1 VQPAWGPRTAA
12 YSSAMRRTT
21 QLPDLGREARERLAD
36 EVIETY
42 VSWREACAAV
52 DRTYADWCRSRRG
65 ERRLAHAV
73 HIAAVDREES
83 AAHTHRE
90 AVERAGRELAS
101 VRR

>member
-1 VQPAWGPRTAA
+1 
-12 YSSAMRRTT
+12 MRRTT
-21 QLPDLGREARERLAD
+21 QLADPGREARERLAD

-52 DRTYADWCRSRRG
+52 DQTYADWCRSPRG

-73 HIAAVDREES
+73 HVAAVDREES

-90 AVERAGRELAS
+90 AVERVGRRLASS